1 MSNLYFAYSVRE
13 GYKPPPTPIA
23 HEKKSRACDACAVRK
38 TKCQDERPCTH
49 CVKNGLEC
57 TMVRTIKKLGPK
69 TLRKRTLD
77 LISGVQDTI
86 VDDVRLQTLWV
97 ENRLGISASPRD
109 EHAKSADEPGLRAAL
124 GVANFTGSLG
134 NAENSL
140 SILFDVCLVTY
151 VRSNL
156 EYLLGTVSR
165 YSPDQVS
172 SSERLLALLIVW
184 LVLHAHS
191 DDVRVGKL
199 IDSMTPHLA
208 RYFSA
213 TASELY
219 FVDIDDV
226 AVETVRYNFS
236 VACFHL
242 AASAAI
248 LGKFNQAVAH
258 VDLLRSHCAI
268 MKRQMEHSNVEKAV
282 IDPISELE
290 FCGSL
295 WAAHLAI
302 FHALPAVQSL
312 FIAPVA
318 VHDDPEISRLMLPFS
333 RVYYEILRVFSES
346 CSDLQAMLPVASDL
360 ADPASRN
367 VAQICV
373 WLLMDR
379 AKSFEVPI
387 SEESIRAVTACLAPS
402 PKLLQLLRILTLGPR
417 LVDFLALCV
426 AMVDGGAG
434 GLHEAV
440 MELGMS
446 IRRLVLMPDDA
457 KMSAWLDGGGTYTR

>member
-38 TKCQDERPCTH
+38 TKCQDERPCAH

-97 ENRLGISASPRD
+97 ETRLGVSAATRD
-109 EHAKSADEPGLRAAL
+109 EHSKTAGEPEPRPVL
-124 GVANFTGSLG
+124 GVAGFPAALQIPES
-134 NAENSL
+134 SL
-140 SILFDVCLVTY
+140 SILFDVCLVAY

-191 DDVRVGKL
+191 DDARVARL
-199 IDSMTPHLA
+199 IDSMAPHLA
-208 RYFSA
+208 RYYSA
-213 TASELY
+213 AASELY
-219 FVDIDDV
+219 FVEMDNA
-226 AVETVRYNFS
+226 AVETVRYNYAI
-236 VACFHL
+236 ACFHL

-248 LGKFNQAVAH
+248 LGKFHQAVAH
-258 VDLLRSHCAI
+258 VDLMRSHCAI
-268 MKRQMEHSNVEKAV
+268 VKRHMEHSNAEKTAV
-282 IDPISELE
+282 DTVAELE

-302 FHALPAVQSL
+302 FHALPAVQRL
-312 FIAPVA
+312 FMAPGA
-318 VHDDPEISRLMLPFS
+318 VRNGIEISQLPLPFS
-333 RVYYEILRVFSES
+333 RVYNEILRVYSES
-346 CSDLQAMLPVASDL
+346 PADLQAMLPVASDL
-360 ADPASRN
+360 VDPASRD

-373 WLLMDR
+373 WLLMDQ
-379 AKSFEVPI
+379 AKLFDFPI
-387 SEESIRAVTACLAPS
+387 PEESIRAVTACLTPS

-426 AMVDGGAG
+426 AMVDGGEHA
-434 GLHEAV
+434 LHEAV
-440 MELGMS
+440 LELGMS

-457 KMSAWLDGGGTYTR
+457 KISAWLDGG